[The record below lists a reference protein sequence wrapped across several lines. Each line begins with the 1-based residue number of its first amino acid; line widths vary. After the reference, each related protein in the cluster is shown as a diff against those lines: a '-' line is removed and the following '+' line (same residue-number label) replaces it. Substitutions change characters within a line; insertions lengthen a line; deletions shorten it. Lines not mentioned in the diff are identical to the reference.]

1 MKITVVKVAQK
12 HSTRE
17 VCPWMV
23 TIPPEGK
30 R

>member
-12 HSTRE
+12 HSPHE

-23 TIPPEGK
+23 GIPPEGK

>member
-23 TIPPEGK
+23 AIPPEGK

>member
-12 HSTRE
+12 HSDRE
-17 VCPWMV
+17 VCPWMIGV
-23 TIPPEGK
+23 PPEDK